1 MELNKNFK
9 ELREELKLTQND
21 LAIYLDVSRIT
32 YIKWEQEPDSMPLG
46 KYEQL
51 VNELKRLKQIKEGK

>member
-21 LAIYLDVSRIT
+21 LAVYLDVSRIT

>member
-21 LAIYLDVSRIT
+21 LAIYLDVSRTT

>member
-21 LAIYLDVSRIT
+21 MAIYLDVSRIT
-32 YIKWEQEPDSMPLG
+32 YMKWEQEPDSMPLG

>member
-51 VNELKRLKQIKEGK
+51 VNELKRLKQIKEGR